1 MLRAV
6 AYARFSSEL
15 QREESIDAQLRAI
28 RKYCDEHEI
37 VLLATYADKGISG
50 TSDNRPEF
58 QRMIAAAEGGGFDGG
73 GFDAVIVHKLDR
85 FARNRYDSA
94 IYKNH
99 LKKRGI
105 RLISVLENLQDTPE
119 SVILESVI
127 EGMNEYYS
135 LNLSREVRK
144 GLLENALA
152 CKATGGPPPLGYAVD
167 KETHRYVI
175 NEYEAGAICL
185 IFGMYLD
192 GNSYSEIIS
201 ELNRRGYRTRRGD
214 LFGKN
219 SLYAILRNER
229 YTGVYVYV
237 TDSTKNAKGRY
248 DRFGTY
254 DEHAVIR
261 VPGGMPAIISE
272 EDFRKVRAKL
282 AERQHK
288 SAQFSAKQEYLLS
301 GKIMCGVC
309 GNPYAGNSRRPRP
322 GHPLYV
328 SYKCTRRNQKIK
340 TCKNPEI
347 NRDKLEDMVL
357 ERLCSSLFDPRV
369 IPSLLERYNRYIAE
383 KSGSAR
389 NTTEALRTELQSVE
403 RKLKNTVNLMVEIGS
418 AALKDK
424 LLELEKAKEQLSFEL
439 NQAIMA
445 ENSSHINEK
454 QLVKL
459 FYKAEQEL
467 RHGTLANRR
476 KIVDQYVKRVVVY
489 PDRVEVVLNFVE
501 GFEWKEVVEKKRES

>member
-1 MLRAV
+1 MLQAV

-28 RKYCDEHEI
+28 RKYCTEHDA
-37 VLLATYADKGISG
+37 VLLTVYADKGISG

-58 QRMIAAAEGGGFDGG
+58 QRMIADADKGE
-73 GFDAVIVHKLDR
+73 FDAVIVHKLDR

-99 LKKRGI
+99 LQKRGI

-119 SVILESVI
+119 SVILESVL
-127 EGMNEYYS
+127 EGINEYYS

-152 CKATGGPPPLGYAVD
+152 CKATGGPPPLGYSVD

-175 NEYEAGAICL
+175 NEYEAEAIRM
-185 IFGMYLD
+185 IFRMYLD
-192 GNSYSEIIS
+192 GSSYTEIIA

-219 SLYAILRNER
+219 SLYALLRNER
-229 YTGVYVYV
+229 YTGVYIYIA
-237 TDSTKNAKGRY
+237 DSAKHAKGRY
-248 DRFGTY
+248 DRSGNY
-254 DEHAVIR
+254 DENAVIR

-272 EDFRKVRAKL
+272 EDFHRVQEKM
-282 AERQHK
+282 AERRHK

-347 NRDKLEDMVL
+347 NRDMLEEMVL

-369 IPSLLERYNRYIAE
+369 IPSLLERYNRYVAE
-383 KSGSAR
+383 KSDSAR
-389 NTTEALRTELQSVE
+389 NTAETLRTELQSVE
-403 RKLKNTVNLMVEIGS
+403 RKIKNTVNLMVDIGS
-418 AALKDK
+418 SALKDK
-424 LLELEKAKEQLSFEL
+424 LLELEKSKEQLSYEL
-439 NQAIMA
+439 KQALVA
-445 ENSSHINEK
+445 ESTARITEK
-454 QLVKL
+454 QLVNL
-459 FYKAEQEL
+459 FRKAEQEL
-467 RHGTLANRR
+467 RHGTLTNRR
-476 KIVDQYVKRVVVY
+476 KIIDQYVKKVVVY

-501 GFEWKEVVEKKRES
+501 GFEVKEVLEKKRES